1 MAVFLSNTIV
11 PKMVEDFSSLT
22 SSPIDGIALTEVMHS
37 RGINMRYL
45 GKVARLCQEKKD
57 MEYVLV
63 SETSYFSRSLS
74 FFVVIKGTVCRNKT
88 LCEENHQVAS

>member
-1 MAVFLSNTIV
+1 MDKLDKSLIEDMAVFLSNTIV

-63 SETSYFSRSLS
+63 SETSYFS
-74 FFVVIKGTVCRNKT
+74 
-88 LCEENHQVAS
+88 